1 MISFY
6 MFLGST
12 LRAAAALA
20 TAALAVGCAYNNTQ
34 LHIDDTSTP
43 NLSARALH
51 RFGAGPGG
59 GGLELEVST
68 VHASGEQRLGAG
80 ATAAL
85 GTQVVTGPV
94 VLNHSA
100 RVQHAQMVY
109 NHLLFAGRPIELEWF
124 AGGAWV
130 NASWESMSS
139 NAADPRLVSQAGWYG
154 PAGGA
159 LGRLRLAP
167 HLALELRYSAAVD
180 LSSGLDTGSRNSTE
194 LVLAFKPAPWFTL
207 RAGVGE
213 SRSWLRPEFVDSEL
227 SVRVRGPFF
236 SLGFEL

>member
-1 MISFY
+1 MTPPSLFI
-6 MFLGST
+6 GSM
-12 LRAAAALA
+12 LRATAALAAAALA
-20 TAALAVGCAYNNTQ
+20 GGCGNYTQ
-34 LHIDDTSTP
+34 LHVDDTSTP
-43 NLSARALH
+43 IFSARALH

-59 GGLELEVST
+59 GGLELEVSSI
-68 VHASGEQRLGAG
+68 HASGEQRLSAG
-80 ATAAL
+80 ATATL
-85 GTQVVTGPV
+85 GTQFVAGPV
-94 VLNHSA
+94 VLSHSA
-100 RVQHAQMVY
+100 RVQHAQLVY

-124 AGGAWV
+124 AGGAWAD
-130 NASWESMSS
+130 ASWESMSS
-139 NAADPRLVSQAGWYG
+139 NAADPRLVSQSGWYG

-180 LSSGLDTGSRNSTE
+180 LSSGPDTGSRNSTE

-213 SRSWLRPEFVDSEL
+213 SRSWVRPEFVDSEL